1 MHATR
6 IDASFPFHIHETA
19 DHLQNETREKKVSII
34 NLGSGFPCL
43 GGSGRLGRGDGFR
56 GSGHGSG
63 AGTIGRGGSADRP
76 GDMGLPNKVM
86 VTYLGH
92 VHIPLATF

>member
-19 DHLQNETREKKVSII
+19 DHLQNETREKYVSI
-34 NLGSGFPCL
+34 NFGSGFPCL
-43 GGSGRLGRGDGFR
+43 GGGFR

-63 AGTIGRGGSADRP
+63 AGTFGTGGSADRP
-76 GDMGLPNKVM
+76 GDMGFGN
-86 VTYLGH
+86 G
-92 VHIPLATF
+92 